1 MFTSMKCYI
10 CNRELTTKKNLS
22 PKEKINQSTT
32 HGEHIIHN
40 AIFGR
45 LISKNI
51 LCEECGSK
59 YSADDA
65 SFTSLFY
72 PFVKRLQNFDVYS
85 RRSTNSQGI
94 HGYLHTCTGVSNKE
108 VVEMNNGEV
117 YGIDMKC
124 PDYIIDDANKTIT
137 VTAPKER
144 VETFRKQMILKDA
157 KFANF
162 VFTSKDHLAQ
172 GNHIAYFFSEKNT
185 NFNEHF
191 KQGIIKIALEFAIDN
206 GIDRIYMPNI
216 LKIDEKGYASVV
228 YDCVEVIPYTPLT
241 EEEYEYE
248 NRKHTLAPFPQHLLR
263 LYSIENPDSSK
274 SLVCYIELFS
284 TFQYFVI
291 LNSKYLGPDID
302 KYYGQRIFRE
312 YDNITKKE
320 LSSQFDVNK
329 HLELNLQDPNTFRK
343 VIYDKDTQSFMPN
356 VWLCKGVYSDDIEL
370 VKQYTIK
377 KFKRLELFLW
387 G

>member
-10 CNRELTTKKNLS
+10 CHRELTTQKNLS
-22 PKEKINQSTT
+22 PEEKINQSTT

-59 YSADDA
+59 YSAEDA

-108 VVEMNNGEV
+108 VVEKNNGEV
-117 YGIDMKC
+117 YDIVMKC
-124 PDYIIDDANKTIT
+124 PDYIIDDANKTIA
-137 VTAPKER
+137 VTAPRER

-157 KFANF
+157 KYANF
-162 VFTSKDHLAQ
+162 TFISNDYLAQ
-172 GNHIAYFFSEKNT
+172 GNHIAYFFSEKKPY
-185 NFNEHF
+185 FNEYF
-191 KQGIIKIALEFAIDN
+191 KKGIVKIALEFAIDN
-206 GIDRIYMPNI
+206 GIDRIHMPNI
-216 LKIDEKGYASVV
+216 LKKGENGYASVV
-228 YDCVEVIPYTPLT
+228 YDCVDVIPYVPLT
-241 EEEYEYE
+241 EEEYNYE
-248 NRKHTLAPFPQHLLR
+248 NRKHTLVPFPQHLLR
-263 LYSIENPDSSK
+263 LYSIENPDLTN
-274 SLVCYIELFS
+274 SLVCYVELFS

-291 LNSKYLGPDID
+291 LNSRYVGPEID
-302 KYYGQRIFRE
+302 KYYGQRIFKE

-320 LSSQFDVNK
+320 LSAQFDVNK

-343 VIYDKDTQSFMPN
+343 VIYDKDTQIFMPN
-356 VWLCKGVYSDDIEL
+356 VWLCKGVYYDDIEI